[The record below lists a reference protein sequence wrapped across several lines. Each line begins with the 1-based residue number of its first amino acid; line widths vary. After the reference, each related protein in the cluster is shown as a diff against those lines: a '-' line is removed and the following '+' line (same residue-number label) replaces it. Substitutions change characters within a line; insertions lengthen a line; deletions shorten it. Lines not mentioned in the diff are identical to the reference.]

1 MNTEELKRF
10 IALEERRRQLETEI
24 DAIKAEAAQLEQ
36 MLLPEFERSGL
47 EKVSIDGRTVYLE
60 RKLWAKAKDGDKA
73 AVCKALKR
81 AHLGDFVEETFNTN
95 SLSAYV
101 RELDREERS
110 LPPSLRDVLE
120 ISEVFK
126 LRTRRSQQ

>member
-10 IALEERRRQLETEI
+10 IALDDRRRQLEAEI
-24 DAIKAEAAQLEQ
+24 DSVKAEVAELEQ
-36 MLLPEFERSGL
+36 LLLPEFERNGV
-47 EKVSIDGRTVYLE
+47 ERVSIDGKTIYLE

-81 AHLGDFVEETFNTN
+81 CRLGDYVEETFNTN

-101 RELDREERS
+101 RELDREGRD
-110 LPPSLRDVLE
+110 LPPSLREVLE
-120 ISEVFK
+120 VSEVFK
-126 LRTRRSQQ
+126 LRTRRS

>member
-1 MNTEELKRF
+1 MNTDELKRF
-10 IALEERRRQLETEI
+10 VALEERRRQLEAEV
-24 DAIKAEAAQLEQ
+24 DAVKAEAAQLEEL
-36 MLLPEFERSGL
+36 LLPQFEQAGL
-47 EKVSIDGRTVYLE
+47 ERVSIDGRTVYIE

-81 AHLGDFVEETFNTN
+81 CRLGDYVEETFNTN

-101 RELDREERS
+101 RELDREDRPM
-110 LPPSLRDVLE
+110 PPSLREVLE

-126 LRTRRSQQ
+126 LRTRRS

>member
-10 IALEERRRQLETEI
+10 IALDDRRRQLETEI
-24 DAIKAEAAQLEQ
+24 DKVKAEVAELEQ
-36 MLLPEFERSGL
+36 LLLPAFERDGV
-47 EKVSIDGRTVYLE
+47 ERVSIDGKTVYLE

-81 AHLGDFVEETFNTN
+81 THLGDYVEETFNTN

-101 RELDREERS
+101 RELDREGRP
-110 LPPSLRDVLE
+110 LPPSLGEVLE
-120 ISEVFK
+120 VSEVFK
-126 LRTRRSQQ
+126 LKTRRS

>member
-10 IALEERRRQLETEI
+10 VALEERRRQLETEV
-24 DAIKAEAAQLEQ
+24 DTVKAESAELEQ
-36 MLLPEFERSGL
+36 RLLPQFEQEGF
-47 EKVSIDGRTVYLE
+47 EKISIDGRTVYVE

-81 AHLGDFVEETFNTN
+81 ARLGDYVEETFNTN

-101 RELDREERS
+101 RELDREDRA
-110 LPPSLRDVLE
+110 LPPSLREVLE
-120 ISEVFK
+120 VSEVFK
-126 LRTRRSQQ
+126 LRTRRS